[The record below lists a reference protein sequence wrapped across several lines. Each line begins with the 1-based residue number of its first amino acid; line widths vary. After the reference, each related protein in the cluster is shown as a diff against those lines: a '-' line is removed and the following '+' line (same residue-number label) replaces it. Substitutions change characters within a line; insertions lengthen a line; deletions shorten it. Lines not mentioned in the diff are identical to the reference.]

1 MPLIVRT
8 KEDLIRK
15 KKYQVTHALKSAKI
29 PFYMNLFMNINFAR
43 NQHDTDRT
51 KLEAQ
56 FY

>member
-1 MPLIVRT
+1 MRWNLQRW
-8 KEDLIRK
+8 
-15 KKYQVTHALKSAKI
+15 S
-29 PFYMNLFMNINFAR
+29 FYMNLFMNINFAR